1 MNRYAC
7 GVATGMAL
15 ALSMAAAPLTAG
27 AAKPAGAGSKRAPAP
42 NVQMTTTAGRRMDLA
57 SLRGR
62 VVIVNFWA
70 TWCPSCRAALPSL
83 AALYTQ
89 YLPRIE
95 MIGVALDQGG
105 AKVVV
110 PFAQRQG
117 IPYPLVI
124 DTEDRL
130 PRAFGG
136 IRGIPTTF
144 VIDQEG
150 RIYKKYVG
158 YPSQEVFERDIKALL
173 RE

>member
-89 YLPRIE
+89 RSEEHTSEL
-95 MIGVALDQGG
+95 QSQ
-105 AKVVV
+105 
-110 PFAQRQG
+110 FH
-117 IPYPLVI
+117 LVC
-124 DTEDRL
+124 RL
-130 PRAFGG
+130 LL
-136 IRGIPTTF
+136 
-144 VIDQEG
+144 Q
-150 RIYKKYVG
+150 KK
-158 YPSQEVFERDIKALL
+158 
-173 RE
+173 